1 MVSKNYKF
9 TNSNRISII
18 DTSIANNIKAILL
31 TSMRLQFE
39 FYLPLCLDLPFWVTM
54 YYAWSLFFF
63 RILEILFLIVSVI
76 SAVSIQL
83 NFGKQFRFYAVK
95 QIFYDLQQ
103 SFQFIIIIFVVSNV
117 LMHFT
122 YKNEFLVVINTTK
135 HFYNTYPTLQ
145 YHKM

>member
-1 MVSKNYKF
+1 MVSKTYMYKIKY
-9 TNSNRISII
+9 NVYPVVLRIII
-18 DTSIANNIKAILL
+18 DTSMANNIKAILL

-103 SFQFIIIIFVVSNV
+103 SFQFIIIILVDVRRFNAFHLKKWVFDSN
-117 LMHFT
+117 
-122 YKNEFLVVINTTK
+122 
-135 HFYNTYPTLQ
+135 
-145 YHKM
+145 